1 MRIKILCVVTLLAA
15 AGLPTAIGSSPIS
28 PPEHATPTQPAAKP
42 KQETTKAETKPETKT
57 EGKTESKSATKSTG
71 KASTGTKTESKI
83 DSKAEGKSEGKPEAD
98 KDGHGENDKA
108 AGSHDEAIAP
118 SKPVAKMTSN
128 LSADGTI
135 TAEQALAFLS
145 EGNARWV
152 ANSPQAPNTD
162 SSRRS
167 DVAENGQKPF
177 VTVLTC
183 ADSRLPVERLFDR
196 GVGDVFVVRVA
207 GNVAGDSETGTIE
220 YGVGHLKTPL
230 LVVMGHTKC
239 GAVAAA
245 ASGAEVHGHVADLV
259 SQITPAVDRAKRANP
274 NLTGADLAAASVKE
288 NVWQTVFQ
296 LFKNSPEFLEAVQ
309 SGKLKVVGAVCD
321 ISTGKVEW
329 MGEHPWQSEL
339 IAAFAPKAGHSAQAS
354 NNAAHDSHTDQHATQ
369 GESTAQPAT
378 QTASHGEHDEH
389 DEH

>member
-15 AGLPTAIGSSPIS
+15 AGLPTAIGSSLIS

-42 KQETTKAETKPETKT
+42 KHETTKTESKP
-57 EGKTESKSATKSTG
+57 ESKSATKSSG
-71 KASTGTKTESKI
+71 KASTGTKTDKT
-83 DSKAEGKSEGKPEAD
+83 DGKVEGKSEGKPEAD
-98 KDGHGENDKA
+98 KDAHAENDLA
-108 AGSHDEAIAP
+108 AGSHDEPSANAP
-118 SKPVAKMTSN
+118 SKPVTKMTSN
-128 LSADGTI
+128 VSADGTI
-135 TAEQALAFLS
+135 TAEQALAFLT

-152 ANSPQAPNTD
+152 ANTPLAPNTD
-162 SSRRS
+162 SSRRA

-196 GVGDVFVVRVA
+196 GVGDIFVVRVA
-207 GNVAGDSETGTIE
+207 GNVAGGSETGTIE

-245 ASGAEVHGHVADLV
+245 ASGAELHGHIADLV

-296 LFKNSPEFLEAVQ
+296 LFKNSPECLEAVQ
-309 SGKLKVVGAVCD
+309 GGKLKVVGAVCD
-321 ISTGKVEW
+321 ITTGRVDW

-339 IAAFAPKAGHSAQAS
+339 IAAFAPRDGHQAQGS
-354 NNAAHDSHTDQHATQ
+354 KHGTSHDAPADMHATDASPKQ
-369 GESTAQPAT
+369 AIT
-378 QTASHGEHDEH
+378 TASHAEPDEH
-389 DEH
+389 

>member
-15 AGLPTAIGSSPIS
+15 AGLPTAIGSSLIS

-42 KQETTKAETKPETKT
+42 KQETTKTETKPESKA
-57 EGKTESKSATKSTG
+57 EGKAESKTDAKSGTKSTG
-71 KASTGTKTESKI
+71 KSSTGS
-83 DSKAEGKSEGKPEAD
+83 KSEGKVDGKAETKAETD
-98 KDGHGENDKA
+98 KDSSGENDKA
-108 AGSHDEAIAP
+108 AGSHDEPTTMTNA
-118 SKPVAKMTSN
+118 SKPAGKPTT
-128 LSADGTI
+128 LSGDGTV
-135 TAEQALAFLS
+135 TADQALTLLT
-145 EGNARWV
+145 EGNTRWV
-152 ANSPQAPNTD
+152 SNSPLAPNTE
-162 SSRRS
+162 SSRRAE
-167 DVAENGQKPF
+167 VAENGQKPF

-183 ADSRLPVERLFDR
+183 ADSRLPVERIFDR

-245 ASGAEVHGHVADLV
+245 ASGADVHGHIAELV
-259 SQITPAVDRAKRANP
+259 SQITPAVERAKRANP
-274 NLTGADLAAASVKE
+274 SLTGADLAAASVKE

-309 SGKLKVVGAVCD
+309 GGKLKVVGAVCD

-339 IAAFAPKAGHSAQAS
+339 IAAFAPKGGNSAHAS
-354 NNAAHDSHTDQHATQ
+354 RESESAHDAHADQHSTQ
-369 GESTAQPAT
+369 TEPAA

-389 DEH
+389 

>member
-15 AGLPTAIGSSPIS
+15 AGLPTAIGSSLIS
-28 PPEHATPTQPAAKP
+28 PPEHATPTQPAAKS
-42 KQETTKAETKPETKT
+42 KHEATKSETKP
-57 EGKTESKSATKSTG
+57 ESKSATKSPG
-71 KASTGTKTESKI
+71 KATTGTKTESKTE
-83 DSKAEGKSEGKPEAD
+83 SKPEGKPEAD
-98 KDGHGENDKA
+98 KDAHDENDKA
-108 AGSHDEAIAP
+108 AGSHDEPIATSA
-118 SKPVAKMTSN
+118 SKPVAKMTLS

-135 TAEQALAFLS
+135 TAEQALTFLT

-152 ANSPQAPNTD
+152 ANTPLAPNTD
-162 SSRRS
+162 SSRRA
-167 DVAENGQKPF
+167 DVTENGQKPF

-220 YGVGHLKTPL
+220 YGVGHLNTPL

-245 ASGAEVHGHVADLV
+245 ASGAEVHGHIAQLV
-259 SQITPAVDRAKRANP
+259 SQITPAVERAKRANP
-274 NLTGADLAAASVKE
+274 NLIGAELAAASVKE

-296 LFKNSPEFLEAVQ
+296 LFKTSPEFLEAVQ
-309 SGKLKVVGAVCD
+309 GGKVKVVGAVCD

-339 IAAFAPKAGHSAQAS
+339 IAAFAPKSGNTAHAS
-354 NNAAHDSHTDQHATQ
+354 KNATHDSHADPHATQ
-369 GESTAQPAT
+369 GESTPQPAT